1 MTVTADWKHLCTI
14 LDQRKVRFSNIIG
27 LTSLVTKVID
37 DGIGRLITNN
47 LNNLKW
53 ER

>member
-1 MTVTADWKHLCTI
+1 MMVTADWKHLCTS
-14 LDQRKVRFSNIIG
+14 LDQRKVRFSNIG
-27 LTSLVTKVID
+27 PTSLVTKVID